1 MAQFEP
7 NCKNA
12 QLNMTILATN
22 KLVLFA
28 SMQSGKNYNNYNNN
42 KLLKKI
48 IQNIYL
54 ILIG

>member
-28 SMQSGKNYNNYNNN
+28 SMQSGNNN
-42 KLLKKI
+42 KLVKKKV